1 MQANLFKKNAIL
13 IENDFLQNRLYS
25 DILDSNGFEVFSAK
39 SPIEGLQK
47 IKENEYDLAVIN
59 VDIGEETFVEKFL
72 NKIHVEQPTMPV
84 VGLSIYEQ
92 KKKKNIVKVV
102 NEFLT
107 KPFSIDTFIESVVV
121 KCVENGCES
130 SHSR

>member
-25 DILDSNGFEVFSAK
+25 DVLDSNGFEVFSAK
-39 SPIEGLQK
+39 SAMEGLQK

-59 VDIGEETFVEKFL
+59 VDIGEETFIEKFL
-72 NKIHVEQPTMPV
+72 NKIHTQQPNMQI

-92 KKKKNIVKVV
+92 KKKTSVQEKV
-102 NEFLT
+102 NQLLT
-107 KPFSIDTFIESVVV
+107 KPFSIDILINSVVV
-121 KCVENGCES
+121 DCVEDGRES
-130 SHSR
+130 PHS